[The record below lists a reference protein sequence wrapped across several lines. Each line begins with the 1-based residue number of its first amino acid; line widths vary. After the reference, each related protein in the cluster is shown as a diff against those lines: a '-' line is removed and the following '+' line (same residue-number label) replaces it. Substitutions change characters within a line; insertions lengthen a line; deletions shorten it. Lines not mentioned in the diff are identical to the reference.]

1 MTVIGHR
8 EAGARAGTGAIACSA
23 CAAMVASAA
32 SAGLAGAGGSFGG
45 AFGGG
50 SEGGAAKGGMPL
62 RLTELR
68 VDQQGTDS
76 DEYFEISGTP
86 GASLAGCWFVAIGDG
101 ASDPAG
107 VVEMAINLGTWSLGA
122 NGCLVAHEA
131 TFGTVAFDGRT
142 LQVHPDATNVT
153 IGTGDS
159 LNFENSDSITY
170 LLVSGFAGT
179 VGADLDTDNDGVLD
193 LTPWTSVI
201 DSVAFIRAG
210 SKDPVYSEA
219 RLGPVDLT
227 ATGGM
232 PPHGWRDAKGWHA
245 GGYASWSEDTPGTSS
260 AIPAPGAAV
269 TLLAALAV
277 GRARVRG
284 GLPARVRTRGR
295 HRA

>member
-1 MTVIGHR
+1 MMFIGSR
-8 EAGARAGTGAIACSA
+8 EAGTHVGAGAIACSA
-23 CAAMVASAA
+23 CAAMAAGAA
-32 SAGLAGAGGSFGG
+32 SAGLAGAGGGFGG
-45 AFGGG
+45 AFTGGV
-50 SEGGAAKGGMPL
+50 PF
-62 RLTELR
+62 RLTEIR

-86 GASLAGCWFVAIGDG
+86 GASLAGCWFIAIGDG

-107 VVEMAINLGTWSLGA
+107 VVEMAINLGTWALGA

-131 TFGTVAFDGRT
+131 TFGTVAFNGRT
-142 LQVHPDATNVT
+142 LQVHPDAANVT
-153 IGTGDS
+153 VGTGDS
-159 LNFENSDSITY
+159 LNFENSDSVTY

-193 LTPWTSVI
+193 LTPWTTVI
-201 DSVAFIRAG
+201 DSVAFVRAG
-210 SKDPVYSEA
+210 SRDPVYSEA

-245 GGYASWSEDTPGTSS
+245 GGYASWSEDTPGTSA

-269 TLLAALAV
+269 TLAAALAA
-277 GRARVRG
+277 GRPRRRG
-284 GLPARVRTRGR
+284 EPGRRGRTRDG

>member
-1 MTVIGHR
+1 MTVIGSR
-8 EAGARAGTGAIACSA
+8 EAGARVGAGAIACSA
-23 CAAMVASAA
+23 CAAMAAGAA
-32 SAGLAGAGGSFGG
+32 SAGLAHGGV
-45 AFGGG
+45 
-50 SEGGAAKGGMPL
+50 PL
-62 RLTELR
+62 RLTEIR

-86 GASLAGCWFVAIGDG
+86 GASLAGCWFIAIGDG
-101 ASDPAG
+101 ASDPSG
-107 VVEMAINLGTWSLGA
+107 VVEMAINLGTWALGA

-131 TFGTVAFDGRT
+131 SFGTVAFNGRT
-142 LQVHPDATNVT
+142 LQVHPDAANVT
-153 IGTGDS
+153 VGTGDS

-193 LTPWTSVI
+193 LTPWTSVF
-201 DSVAFIRAG
+201 DSVAFVRAG

-245 GGYASWSEDTPGTSS
+245 GGYASWNEDTPGTSS
-260 AIPAPGAAV
+260 AIPAPGAAA

-277 GRARVRG
+277 GKA
-284 GLPARVRTRGR
+284 RGR
-295 HRA
+295 DEPSRRA

>member
-1 MTVIGHR
+1 MRFIGSR
-8 EAGARAGTGAIACSA
+8 EAGAHVGAGAVACSA
-23 CAAMVASAA
+23 CAAMAAGAA
-32 SAGLAGAGGSFGG
+32 SAGLTGAGGGFAG
-45 AFGGG
+45 AFTGGV
-50 SEGGAAKGGMPL
+50 PL
-62 RLTELR
+62 RLTEIR

-101 ASDPAG
+101 ASDPSG
-107 VVEMAINLGTWSLGA
+107 VVEMAINLGTWALGA

-131 TFGTVAFDGRT
+131 SFGTVAFNGRT
-142 LQVHPDATNVT
+142 LQVHPDAANVT
-153 IGTGDS
+153 VGTGDS

-193 LTPWTSVI
+193 LTPWTTVI
-201 DSVAFIRAG
+201 DSVAFVRAG
-210 SKDPVYSEA
+210 SKEPVYSEA

-245 GGYASWSEDTPGTSS
+245 GGYASWNDDTPGTST
-260 AIPAPGAAV
+260 AIPAPGAAA
-269 TLLAALAV
+269 TLVAALAAGGAR
-277 GRARVRG
+277 GRDAPGRR
-284 GLPARVRTRGR
+284 ARTRGR
-295 HRA
+295 RRA

>member
-1 MTVIGHR
+1 MTVIGSR
-8 EAGARAGTGAIACSA
+8 EAGARMGAGTVACSA
-23 CAAMVASAA
+23 CAAMAAGAA
-32 SAGLAGAGGSFGG
+32 SAGLAHGGV
-45 AFGGG
+45 
-50 SEGGAAKGGMPL
+50 PL
-62 RLTELR
+62 RLTEIR

-86 GASLAGCWFVAIGDG
+86 GASLAGCWFIAIGDG

-107 VVEMAINLGTWSLGA
+107 VVEMAINLGSWALGA

-131 TFGTVAFDGRT
+131 TFGTVAFNGRT
-142 LQVHPDATNVT
+142 LQVHPDAANVT
-153 IGTGDS
+153 VGTGDS
-159 LNFENSDSITY
+159 MNFENSDSITY

-179 VGADLDTDNDGVLD
+179 VGADLDADNDGVLD
-193 LTPWTSVI
+193 LTPWTTVI
-201 DSVAFIRAG
+201 DSVAFVRAG

-245 GGYASWSEDTPGTSS
+245 GGYASWNDDTPGTSS
-260 AIPAPGAAV
+260 AIPAPGAAI

-277 GRARVRG
+277 GRARRRDEPG
-284 GLPARVRTRGR
+284 RRERTRDG